1 MVIRRQP
8 TSHAFQTTQG
18 KHQQRVKS
26 LKCDVHSKPSP
37 SVKQRYM
44 RKLGYIGITYADK
57 EPHGRDLSW
66 AWPVMGVA
74 CLGRSAHEIKR
85 KKKNRRRV
93 EGIVLKTK
101 RDSNL
106 QVIAI
111 ACVRSGESQPTKTL
125 FVFQRRL
132 WGVWPGEQGSH
143 CEDEPVLKKR
153 KKKKKNVELKSA
165 MAHHCNL
172 PTQLKTKTQLRAE
185 AVEKRIQC
193 KEKKEPSYRP
203 PPPQYPPSQKQ
214 IV

>member
-1 MVIRRQP
+1 MCACEGVCMVIRRQP

-85 KKKNRRRV
+85 KKKTE
-93 EGIVLKTK
+93 EGSKASFSKLNET
-101 RDSNL
+101 
-106 QVIAI
+106 VI
-111 ACVRSGESQPTKTL
+111 
-125 FVFQRRL
+125 
-132 WGVWPGEQGSH
+132 
-143 CEDEPVLKKR
+143 
-153 KKKKKNVELKSA
+153 
-165 MAHHCNL
+165 
-172 PTQLKTKTQLRAE
+172 
-185 AVEKRIQC
+185 C
-193 KEKKEPSYRP
+193 K
-203 PPPQYPPSQKQ
+203 
-214 IV
+214 